1 STPRPW
7 NCSPAPAPAASP
19 SSSRSSCLSK
29 DERPTVLIPGLILVG
44 TYAVLALGRLPGLR
58 LDRTGAAVV
67 GAILMV
73 AFGGLSFDAA
83 VQAVNFRTLVLLFGM
98 MVLVAH
104 LQLSGFFSR
113 VARFVALRVHHPVA
127 LIFAVSA

>member
-1 STPRPW
+1 
-7 NCSPAPAPAASP
+7 
-19 SSSRSSCLSK
+19 
-29 DERPTVLIPGLILVG
+29 VLIPGLILVG

-127 LIFAVSA
+127 LIFAVSASAGVLSALSSTIPYASCSRRWSSK